1 MKTET
6 KPKPKRPTPR
16 QERFAR
22 LVASGEVTQEEAY
35 IECYPTARKWK
46 PASVRCKASV
56 LANNV
61 NIRAT
66 IAEIRAAANRVSRMK
81 LERAQSIL
89 SARIEALAAEANLA
103 TTGDLCRAVDSLAR
117 ISGWN
122 QPDAVAVAAVQI
134 VTPEERA
141 RRIREAL
148 GIPEEAEG

>member
-6 KPKPKRPTPR
+6 KPKTPTPR

-35 IECYPTARKWK
+35 MDCYPAARKWK

-61 NIRAT
+61 NIRKT
-66 IAEIRAAANRVSRMK
+66 IEEIRAAANRVSRMK

>member
-35 IECYPTARKWK
+35 IECYPTAAKWK
-46 PASVRCKASV
+46 PGSVRREASV
-56 LANNV
+56 LAKNP
-61 NIRAT
+61 NISQT
-66 IAEIRAAANRVSRMK
+66 IAEIRAAANRVARMK
-81 LERAQSIL
+81 LERAQTIL

>member
-1 MKTET
+1 
-6 KPKPKRPTPR
+6 
-16 QERFAR
+16 R

>member
-6 KPKPKRPTPR
+6 KPKPKIPTPR

-22 LVASGEVTQEEAY
+22 LVASGEVTQEAAY
-35 IECYPTARKWK
+35 IECYPTAAKWK

-61 NIRAT
+61 NIRKT

-89 SARIEALAAEANLA
+89 SARIEALAAEANLD

>member
-22 LVASGEVTQEEAY
+22 LVASGEETQEEAFLD
-35 IECYPTARKWK
+35 CYPAAKNWK
-46 PASVRCKASV
+46 PAVVRCKAST
-56 LANNV
+56 LAHNG
-61 NIRAT
+61 NILET
-66 IAEIRAAANRVSRMK
+66 IAEIRAAANRVARMK
-81 LERAQSIL
+81 LERAQTIL